1 VNILKGEITMQNQP
15 SNNPVKLSTV
25 KGRTVEVN
33 FEGGNVSSNGGVALL
48 HEIDEELGL
57 TQKAAHLIPD
67 PRDQGRITHT
77 VLTLLRQRVYG
88 ICLEH
93 EDLNDHDELR
103 NDPVFQTAINCDEPM
118 GSSPTL
124 SRFEKYM
131 DRKTAIGF
139 HQLMIE
145 NFIQSFS
152 TAPTELILD
161 FDATDNPIYGGQI
174 GRHFHGYYNRYC
186 FLPLYVFCGQ
196 QLLVSYLRPSN
207 QDGAKHAWAILSL
220 LVKRFREEWPEVT
233 IIFRGDAGFCRHKM
247 LRWCESNN
255 VKYIVGLI
263 GNKILKSEAEFWIN
277 KAKDLY
283 EDENEEQKIYGEFKY
298 AAQSWKTER
307 RIIVKAEHNLIGEN
321 TRFIVTNLTG
331 NPQKL
336 YEKTY
341 CARGNMEKSIGEQ
354 ISFYSDRT
362 SSHEWWPNQFRL
374 LLSALAYVLVDALRR
389 NYLDGTQLGNCL
401 CRTISTKLLKIG
413 CVVIRN
419 TRRVKI
425 MLSSHFPYQ
434 DLFYH
439 VCCQLAG
446 H

>member
-1 VNILKGEITMQNQP
+1 MQNQ
-15 SNNPVKLSTV
+15 SNNDSIKCSKI

-33 FEGGNVSSNGGVALL
+33 FEGGNISSNGGAVLL
-48 HEIDEELGL
+48 REIDQQLGL
-57 TQKAAHLIPD
+57 TEKAARLIQD
-67 PRDQGRITHT
+67 PRDQGRVTHS
-77 VLTLLRQRVYG
+77 VLSLLRQRTYG

-103 NDPVFQTAINCDEPM
+103 NDPVFQTAVGCDEPI

-124 SRFEKYM
+124 CRFEKYM

-139 HQLMIE
+139 HQLLIDI
-145 NFIQSFS
+145 FVQSFNS
-152 TAPTELILD
+152 EPEELVLD
-161 FDATDNPIYGGQI
+161 FDATDNPTYGDQV
-174 GRHFHGYYNRYC
+174 GRYFHGYYNRYC

-196 QLLVSYLRPSN
+196 QLLVSYLRPAN

-220 LVKRFREEWPEVT
+220 LVKRFREEWPEVN

-247 LRWCESNN
+247 FDWCESHD
-255 VKYIVGLI
+255 VKYIVGLT
-263 GNKILKSEAEFWIN
+263 GNTVLRNEAEFWMN
-277 KAKDLY
+277 HAGDLY
-283 EDENEEQKIYGEFKY
+283 EEENEDQKIYGEFMY
-298 AAQSWKTER
+298 AAQSWKTQR
-307 RIIVKAEHNLIGEN
+307 RVIVKAERNPLGEN
-321 TRFIVTNLTG
+321 TRFIVTNLLE

-336 YEKTY
+336 YEDIY

-374 LLSALAYVLVDALRR
+374 LLSALAYVLVDSLRR
-389 NYLDGTQLGNCL
+389 NYLKGTRLGHCL

-413 CVVIRN
+413 CIVIRN
-419 TRRVKI
+419 TRRVKL
-425 MLSSHFPYQ
+425 MLSSHFPCQ

-439 VCCQLAG
+439 VCRQLAG